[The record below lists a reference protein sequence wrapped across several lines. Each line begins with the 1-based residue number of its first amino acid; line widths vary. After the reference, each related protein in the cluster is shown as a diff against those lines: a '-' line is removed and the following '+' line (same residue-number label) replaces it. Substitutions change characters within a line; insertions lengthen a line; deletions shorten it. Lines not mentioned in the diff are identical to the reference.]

1 MFSRLAGHRAPAVE
15 LLRKDQ
21 TMQKRF
27 LLTPGPTPV
36 PPEVLSALSEPVIHH
51 RAPRFTEILK
61 AVVAGMK
68 YVYQTTNDVL
78 VFASSGTGSMESAV
92 VNLVNPGD
100 HVLVASMGNFGERWL
115 KLNKTW
121 GAEVTALAY
130 EWGTKADPK
139 DIATALAKD
148 PAIKAVFVQFSE
160 TSTGVVNDIKAIGDI
175 VAKTPAVLVVD
186 AISGLGASDL
196 KTDEWHVDVCLA
208 GSQKA
213 LMVPPGLA
221 YVAVSD
227 KAWKVVEECT
237 QPRFYFDWVTARKK
251 MTGDSAQTPYTPA
264 VSLMVAQNAAIALIK
279 EEGLENVFERH
290 RVLGKAC
297 KAGVK
302 ALGLE
307 LFGPDD
313 PEANSVTAVKVPAG
327 IGGGNVDVKEATKR
341 GVIVVNAPQSNVLSA
356 AEQTIAL
363 MMACAR
369 NLAQAHADLKAGK
382 WEKGKWS
389 KGGVEL
395 RGKTL
400 GILGLGRI
408 GFLVAED
415 ARGLAMNVLAYDPFV
430 PAEKFHEL
438 GLERADSPD
447 RIYRE
452 ADFITVHLP
461 KNAETLGFVDDDAF
475 AKMKD
480 GVRVINVA
488 RGGIID
494 EDAWARAIESGK
506 VAASAVDVYPKE
518 PTTESPLF
526 KYDSVVATPHL
537 GASTV
542 EAQLR
547 AGTIIAEQVAAIL
560 KGEFASNAVNIP
572 LAPGEDADELMPFL
586 GLCKQLGK
594 LIVQIA
600 DGPVDAFEIGY
611 GGGIARYD
619 TRILTLGVLQ
629 GVLADKV
636 DGPVN
641 FVNVQSIA
649 EERGISAK
657 ETKQPAAVD
666 FLNLIT
672 VTTYDAQGE
681 LSVSGTT
688 LGPKHRPRFVKVY
701 RQDVDIEPAP
711 HMVFLR
717 YADVPGMIGKIGTK
731 MGEFRINIGQMG
743 VGREVKDQK
752 AVMGL
757 TLDEPIT
764 AEQLAELVASCS
776 AVMGSSS
783 VRPITAFW
791 SLTSRPTPIWPML
804 MPNSP
809 IFVPIFP
816 IMPGTSA

>member
-1 MFSRLAGHRAPAVE
+1 MTT
-15 LLRKDQ
+15 K
-21 TMQKRF
+21 KR
-27 LLTPGPTPV
+27 V
-36 PPEVLSALSEPVIHH
+36 
-51 RAPRFTEILK
+51 
-61 AVVAGMK
+61 
-68 YVYQTTNDVL
+68 
-78 VFASSGTGSMESAV
+78 
-92 VNLVNPGD
+92 
-100 HVLVASMGNFGERWL
+100 
-115 KLNKTW
+115 
-121 GAEVTALAY
+121 
-130 EWGTKADPK
+130 
-139 DIATALAKD
+139 
-148 PAIKAVFVQFSE
+148 
-160 TSTGVVNDIKAIGDI
+160 
-175 VAKTPAVLVVD
+175 
-186 AISGLGASDL
+186 
-196 KTDEWHVDVCLA
+196 
-208 GSQKA
+208 
-213 LMVPPGLA
+213 
-221 YVAVSD
+221 
-227 KAWKVVEECT
+227 
-237 QPRFYFDWVTARKK
+237 
-251 MTGDSAQTPYTPA
+251 
-264 VSLMVAQNAAIALIK
+264 LIK
-279 EEGLENVFERH
+279 EKLAPEGIGFLEEQGFQVDVGTEWDADEMLKRIPEYHGIIIRSNT
-290 RVLGKAC
+290 RVTAEVIQAGTNLQVVGR
-297 KAGVK
+297 AGV
-302 ALGLE
+302 GV
-307 LFGPDD
+307 D
-313 PEANSVTAVKVPAG
+313 N
-327 IGGGNVDVKEATKR
+327 IDVKEATKR

-356 AEQTIAL
+356 AEQTIAM

-382 WEKGKWS
+382 WEKGKWG
-389 KGGVEL
+389 KNGVEL

-415 ARGLAMNVLAYDPFV
+415 ARGLGMNVLAYDPFV

-526 KYDSVVATPHL
+526 KYDSVVCTPHL

-547 AGTIIAEQVAAIL
+547 AGTIIAEQVAAVL

-586 GLCKQLGK
+586 GVCEQLGR

-641 FVNVQSIA
+641 FVNVQNIA
-649 EERGISAK
+649 EERGITAK

-672 VTTYDAQGE
+672 VTTRDSQGE

-688 LGPKHRPRFVKVY
+688 LGPKHRPRLVKVY
-701 RQDVDIEPAP
+701 RQDLDIEPAP

-731 MGEFRINIGQMG
+731 VGEFGINIGQMS

-757 TLDEPIT
+757 TLDDALS
-764 AEQLAELVASCS
+764 AEQLDALVTSCGLADGKRVEL
-776 AVMGSSS
+776 
-783 VRPITAFW
+783 
-791 SLTSRPTPIWPML
+791 
-804 MPNSP
+804 
-809 IFVPIFP
+809 
-816 IMPGTSA
+816 

>member
-1 MFSRLAGHRAPAVE
+1 MT
-15 LLRKDQ
+15 D
-21 TMQKRF
+21 
-27 LLTPGPTPV
+27 
-36 PPEVLSALSEPVIHH
+36 
-51 RAPRFTEILK
+51 
-61 AVVAGMK
+61 
-68 YVYQTTNDVL
+68 
-78 VFASSGTGSMESAV
+78 
-92 VNLVNPGD
+92 
-100 HVLVASMGNFGERWL
+100 
-115 KLNKTW
+115 
-121 GAEVTALAY
+121 
-130 EWGTKADPK
+130 TK
-139 DIATALAKD
+139 
-148 PAIKAVFVQFSE
+148 
-160 TSTGVVNDIKAIGDI
+160 
-175 VAKTPAVLVVD
+175 
-186 AISGLGASDL
+186 
-196 KTDEWHVDVCLA
+196 
-208 GSQKA
+208 
-213 LMVPPGLA
+213 
-221 YVAVSD
+221 
-227 KAWKVVEECT
+227 KV
-237 QPRFYFDWVTARKK
+237 
-251 MTGDSAQTPYTPA
+251 
-264 VSLMVAQNAAIALIK
+264 LIK
-279 EEGLENVFERH
+279 EKLAPEGIAFLEEQGFQVDIGTEWDADEMLKRIPEYHGIIIRSNTKVTAEVIQAGTNLQVVGR
-290 RVLGKAC
+290 
-297 KAGVK
+297 AGV
-302 ALGLE
+302 GV
-307 LFGPDD
+307 D
-313 PEANSVTAVKVPAG
+313 
-327 IGGGNVDVKEATKR
+327 NVDVKEATKR

-369 NLAQAHADLKAGK
+369 NLAQAHADLKAGR
-382 WEKGKWS
+382 WEKGKWG

-415 ARGLAMNVLAYDPFV
+415 ARGLGMNVLAYDPFV
-430 PAEKFHEL
+430 PAEKFREL

-447 RIYRE
+447 KIYRE

-461 KNAETLGFVDDDAF
+461 KNAETLGFVDDAAF

-518 PTTESPLF
+518 PTTDSPLF
-526 KYDSVVATPHL
+526 KFDSVVCTPHL

-547 AGTIIAEQVAAIL
+547 AGTIIAEQVAAVL

-586 GLCKQLGK
+586 GVCEQLGR

-641 FVNVQSIA
+641 FVNVQNIA
-649 EERGISAK
+649 EERGITAK

-672 VTTYDAQGE
+672 VTTHDSQGE
-681 LSVSGTT
+681 LSVCGTT
-688 LGPKHRPRFVKVY
+688 LGPKHRPRLVKVY
-701 RQDVDIEPAP
+701 RQDVDIEPSA

-731 MGEFRINIGQMG
+731 VGEFGINIGQMS

-757 TLDEPIT
+757 TLDDSLT
-764 AEQLAELVASCS
+764 AEQLDDLVASC
-776 AVMGSSS
+776 G
-783 VRPITAFW
+783 
-791 SLTSRPTPIWPML
+791 LTDGKRVEL
-804 MPNSP
+804 
-809 IFVPIFP
+809 
-816 IMPGTSA
+816 